1 MGRAQSDVVLVG
13 GFMLALIASMG
24 LAGTRAVQK
33 LIAEIVEGLREDA
46 PVVATLLV
54 RRELR

>member
-24 LAGTRAVQK
+24 LAGTA
-33 LIAEIVEGLREDA
+33 L
-46 PVVATLLV
+46 VAQRQIGNAADCSGHAT
-54 RRELR
+54 

>member
-54 RRELR
+54 RRELH